1 MTKKQRIMFITA
13 GAILLLA
20 CSFWQINKINK
31 YSSQYFLDHTII
43 NGINCSNMT
52 LTEAKETLTERWNGH
67 NFKIMKNGETLGEIQ
82 DLNLTYAIDQQLKRA
97 MNEPLF
103 KRVFR
108 YVTKKKEVI
117 SITMTVAAENN
128 HFRKQIEE
136 MDFLNRKSMVKT
148 KDAHVDLSNRKFEIV
163 KEVQG
168 DNIDKSRFKEAVLK
182 AIAAG
187 NFTLEYNASDYY
199 QQPKIYSTDPALNDY
214 KAYCEKN
221 YSQIITYRFYNKG
234 YTVTPAELKSM
245 ITIKEGKRQVDEKA
259 VEKFVSHLAITYD
272 TLGTARKFQSTYK
285 GTISVTGG
293 SYGYLID
300 QKKECQALIKDLKSE
315 KDVSRKPIYSQIPY
329 YTGGGTNDIG
339 SSYVEIDIS
348 NQHLWLY
355 QKGRVVIES
364 PIVTGSLAGGYATP
378 KGVYYLVYKAEGVNL
393 RGRNSDGTAYNS
405 PVKYWMPFYQD
416 YGMHDASWRGDF
428 GGRHLPYQR
437 FTWLCQYAQQLCH
450 HPVCEDHGW
459 IPSGCSLT
467 E

>member
-20 CSFWQINKINK
+20 CSFWQINKINE

-43 NGINCSNMT
+43 NGVNCSNMT
-52 LTEAKETLTERWNGH
+52 LTEAKETLTECWNGH

-117 SITMTVAAENN
+117 SITMTVAAEND
-128 HFRKQIEE
+128 HFTKQIEE
-136 MDFLNRKSMVKT
+136 MDFLNQKSKVKT

-428 GGRHLPYQR
+428 GGDIYRTSGSHGCVNMPSNSAAIL
-437 FTWLCQYAQQLCH
+437 YARITAGY
-450 HPVCEDHGW
+450 PVVVH
-459 IPSGCSLT
+459 
-467 E
+467 